1 MFPLTQFERSGL
13 VFDVQDGGSPDGEP
27 VVLLHG
33 FPQDSTCWDAVA
45 QGLQAAGLR
54 TLVPDLRGY
63 SPGAR
68 PRGRRAYGLGES
80 ADDLLALL
88 DAAGLGAAH
97 LVGHDWGGALAWYA
111 AGRDWRRVRTLTV
124 LSTPHPAAM
133 RRAWISSTQGL
144 KSWYMA
150 FFQLPFLPEFYL
162 SAGPARIARALE
174 RTGLP
179 SKYAQHYSRRLAE
192 PGAARAALGWYRA
205 IPFSLFEPFERV
217 AVPATYLWGRHDPFL
232 GRAAAEAT
240 GRYVRGDYR
249 FIELDGGHWLPETRA
264 DATVRAIIERVTSR
278 ECQEHN

>member
-1 MFPLTQFERSGL
+1 MLRLTRFARSGL
-13 VFDVQDGGSPDGEP
+13 VFDVRDGGPPDGEA

-45 QGLQAAGLR
+45 DGLHAAGLR
-54 TLVPDLRGY
+54 TLAPDLRGY

-68 PRGRRAYGLGES
+68 PPSRKAYALGQC

-88 DAAGLGAAH
+88 DAAGLGWAH
-97 LVGHDWGGALAWYA
+97 IVGHDWGGALAWHA
-111 AGRDWRRVRTLTV
+111 AGRDPRRVRTLTV

-133 RRAWISSTQGL
+133 RRAWLTSSQGF

-150 FFQLPFLPEFYL
+150 FFQLPFLPEWYL
-162 SAGPARIARALE
+162 TFRPAFTMRSLE

-179 SKYAQHYSRRLAE
+179 ARYAEHYARRLAE

-205 IPFSLFEPFERV
+205 IPFALGETFERI
-217 AVPATYLWGRHDPFL
+217 ALPATYVWGRNDPFL

-240 GRYVRGDYR
+240 ARYVSGDYR
-249 FIELDGGHWLPETRA
+249 FIESDAGHWLPETRPA
-264 DATVRAIIERVTSR
+264 ETVTAIIERVVTV
-278 ECQEHN
+278 H